1 MRERVVDALA
11 SEGYLMDQEAEDY
24 ILAQSDPLQFAHRA
38 LSSMQERPL
47 IITMRDLRKTCLV
60 PSEKVATLQ
69 EVPRR
74 RNVKVEAR
82 GHGDIVITKDIT
94 NASDCDASVA
104 GFANYFMDRFET
116 LRGLL
121 QKRRDLV
128 GASTIDRV
136 LDANRLMVDRE
147 VKLIG
152 MVNDVKEFRSG
163 DRLVELE
170 DETGKVAVM
179 IPKDHRLANESIL
192 YDEVLGIIGK
202 PTARDKKIVA
212 NAIIRPDVPHGSQM
226 ERRDLSSVI
235 GFMSDVHVGSN
246 TFLKRPWE
254 DMIEWVRT
262 EGPEIGLQYL
272 VVPGD
277 CVDGI
282 GIYPNQEEEL
292 DIEDIFEQ
300 YRVLAELLKDVP
312 DHIQVIVQP
321 GNHDAVR
328 PAEPQPAFS
337 GDIGKLFD
345 SSTILI
351 GNPAYFE
358 VEGRTIL
365 SYHGKSFDDLM
376 ASVKGLSYSNPIQA
390 MKEMLKRRH
399 LVPIYGGRTPIAPER
414 KDFLVID
421 KVPDIFVT
429 GHVHGAGLDHYNGV
443 RLINAS
449 TWQSQ
454 TPFQKMH
461 NFNPEPAKLILVHLG
476 NGSTHMEDF
485 NS

>member
-1 MRERVVDALA
+1 M
-11 SEGYLMDQEAEDY
+11 
-24 ILAQSDPLQFAHRA
+24 
-38 LSSMQERPL
+38 
-47 IITMRDLRKTCLV
+47 
-60 PSEKVATLQ
+60 
-69 EVPRR
+69 
-74 RNVKVEAR
+74 
-82 GHGDIVITKDIT
+82 
-94 NASDCDASVA
+94 
-104 GFANYFMDRFET
+104 
-116 LRGLL
+116 
-121 QKRRDLV
+121 
-128 GASTIDRV
+128 
-136 LDANRLMVDRE
+136 
-147 VKLIG
+147 
-152 MVNDVKEFRSG
+152 
-163 DRLVELE
+163 
-170 DETGKVAVM
+170 
-179 IPKDHRLANESIL
+179 
-192 YDEVLGIIGK
+192 
-202 PTARDKKIVA
+202 
-212 NAIIRPDVPHGSQM
+212 
-226 ERRDLSSVI
+226 
-235 GFMSDVHVGSN
+235 
-246 TFLKRPWE
+246 
-254 DMIEWVRT
+254 
-262 EGPEIGLQYL
+262 
-272 VVPGD
+272 
-277 CVDGI
+277 
-282 GIYPNQEEEL
+282 
-292 DIEDIFEQ
+292 
-300 YRVLAELLKDVP
+300 P

>member
-60 PSEKVATLQ
+60 PSEKVITLL

-82 GHGDIVITKDIT
+82 GHGDITITKDIT

-116 LRGLL
+116 LRGML

-136 LDANRLMVDRE
+136 LDAKRLMVDRE

-152 MVNDVKEFRSG
+152 MVNDVKDFRSG

-212 NAIIRPDVPHGSQM
+212 SAIIRPDVPHGSQM
-226 ERRDLSSVI
+226 ERGPQLRHRFHLRHPR
-235 GFMSDVHVGSN
+235 GQQH
-246 TFLKRPWE
+246 LPARP
-254 DMIEWVRT
+254 
-262 EGPEIGLQYL
+262 
-272 VVPGD
+272 
-277 CVDGI
+277 
-282 GIYPNQEEEL
+282 
-292 DIEDIFEQ
+292 
-300 YRVLAELLKDVP
+300 LAED
-312 DHIQVIVQP
+312 D
-321 GNHDAVR
+321 R
-328 PAEPQPAFS
+328 M
-337 GDIGKLFD
+337 
-345 SSTILI
+345 
-351 GNPAYFE
+351 
-358 VEGRTIL
+358 GR
-365 SYHGKSFDDLM
+365 
-376 ASVKGLSYSNPIQA
+376 APRA
-390 MKEMLKRRH
+390 
-399 LVPIYGGRTPIAPER
+399 GRS
-414 KDFLVID
+414 D
-421 KVPDIFVT
+421 
-429 GHVHGAGLDHYNGV
+429 
-443 RLINAS
+443 
-449 TWQSQ
+449 
-454 TPFQKMH
+454 
-461 NFNPEPAKLILVHLG
+461 
-476 NGSTHMEDF
+476 
-485 NS
+485 